1 MSGPFRP
8 INNPP
13 RTTGPWRP
21 ISQRRPARM
30 ASRNEPPDATRA
42 RPTAR
47 DVEDQR
53 SLDDDNN
60 TDPTDT
66 DVDADGDVSMGAAD
80 DEGPGSSDSA
90 AGGPGGAAV
99 DIAAWQEQQ
108 QAMEE
113 DSKSWS
119 SSSPLRSSGASSATD
134 DPGDDY
140 GSKDERARAAG
151 GKLTY
156 GVELEFLMAVDAH
169 EPEAA
174 DPHPEDGRWLA
185 RYLFGEDSEAESFQY
200 TVRNRC
206 VDALRRAGVVVNK
219 TDEIDL
225 RDYSMG
231 ASEEEDARKM
241 DFIDSLE
248 DMAMPDP
255 NDDALRGWS
264 PAPPGVRWDGRAD
277 ADVVV
282 QTVVEGLLQQFVDAH
297 TSRGIAL
304 IETRNATVDRLAA
317 RLLVPG
323 GPVLG
328 DWPAFAAEKVRLGFV
343 NDAKGE
349 IRDLR
354 LSRETGAIDPHH
366 VDVPGM
372 GDKYRAWL
380 VTKDPSV
387 STRTVGVR
395 HYEMPPGYV
404 LDDRDFPVPPDDY
417 RWWGAEVI
425 TPVYDTEN
433 RACAENIQS
442 AVQQLREE
450 FRIHKPMSA
459 VRSGVHVHW
468 GHQDGWTL
476 LQLKRFAS
484 LWVVI
489 EESLFGLHRSDRSN
503 FKYCRSLREHSRL
516 AYALSPDNPT
526 HRARYRD
533 FLPQGGSAVGRRY
546 DRYMASRI
554 PLDSLGSMDGRLLGL
569 VQNIWRYPN
578 INTLAT
584 AMSPGSFADEA
595 AVRWNVTGE
604 KRSDDPS
611 MVSKQT
617 LEFRMMQGTL
627 DFEHIMH
634 WMQVCHRVI
643 LFDNIFRTLLP
654 NKPPGATVIAESNHA
669 EREPYLLKK
678 LGGKVVR
685 RYNS

>member
-13 RTTGPWRP
+13 RTTGPSRL
-21 ISQRRPARM
+21 ISQRRLARI

-66 DVDADGDVSMGAAD
+66 DVDADGDVSMGAVD
-80 DEGPGSSDSA
+80 DEGPGSSDST
-90 AGGPGGAAV
+90 AV

-108 QAMEE
+108 QAMAE
-113 DSKSWS
+113 DSRSWS
-119 SSSPLRSSGASSATD
+119 SSSPLRSSGGSSVTD
-134 DPGDDY
+134 GPGDDY
-140 GSKDERARAAG
+140 GGKGERARAAG

-156 GVELEFLMAVDAH
+156 GIELEFLMAVNAR
-169 EPEAA
+169 EPGAA
-174 DPHPEDGRWLA
+174 DPHPGDGRWLA
-185 RYLFGEDSEAESFQY
+185 RHLFGESSEAESFQY

-231 ASEEEDARKM
+231 ASEEEDAGKV

-264 PAPPGVRWDGRAD
+264 PAPPGARWDGRAD
-277 ADVVV
+277 ADVAV
-282 QTVVEGLLQQFVDAH
+282 QTMVEGLLQQFVDAH

-304 IETRNATVDRLAA
+304 VDTRNATVGRLAA
-317 RLLVPG
+317 RLLAPG

-343 NDAKGE
+343 NDAKE
-349 IRDLR
+349 AIRDLR

-387 STRTVGVR
+387 SARAVGAR
-395 HYEMPPGYV
+395 HYEMPPGYG
-404 LDDRDFPVPPDDY
+404 LDGRDFPVPPDVY

-425 TPVYDTEN
+425 TPVYDIEN
-433 RACAENIQS
+433 RACAENIRR

-459 VRSGVHVHW
+459 
-468 GHQDGWTL
+468 
-476 LQLKRFAS
+476 LKRFAS

-489 EESLFGLHRSDRSN
+489 EESLFRLHRSDRSN

-516 AYALSPDNPT
+516 AYALSPDNPV
-526 HRARYRD
+526 HRAKYRD
-533 FLPQGGSAVGRRY
+533 FLPQGGPAVSRRY

-554 PLDSLGSMDGRLLGL
+554 PLDSLSSMDGRLLGL
-569 VQNIWRYPN
+569 VQGIWRYPN
-578 INTLAT
+578 INALAT
-584 AMSPGSFADEA
+584 AMSPGSFTDEA

-604 KRSDDPS
+604 KQSDDPS

-634 WMQVCHRVI
+634 WMQ
-643 LFDNIFRTLLP
+643 TE
-654 NKPPGATVIAESNHA
+654 TE
-669 EREPYLLKK
+669 
-678 LGGKVVR
+678 
-685 RYNS
+685 

>member
-1 MSGPFRP
+1 MS
-8 INNPP
+8 
-13 RTTGPWRP
+13 GPWRP
-21 ISQRRPARM
+21 INQRRPARI

-42 RPTAR
+42 WPTAR

-53 SLDDDNN
+53 ALDGDNN

-66 DVDADGDVSMGAAD
+66 DVDGDGDVSMGDVD
-80 DEGPGSSDSA
+80 DEGPSSSDPMTGA
-90 AGGPGGAAV
+90 PGGAAV
-99 DIAAWQEQQ
+99 GIAAWREQRQ
-108 QAMEE
+108 GMEK
-113 DSKSWS
+113 DAKSSS
-119 SSSPLRSSGASSATD
+119 SSSPLRSSGSRSVTD

-140 GSKDERARAAG
+140 DSEGERARAAG

-156 GVELEFLMAVDAH
+156 GIELEFLMAVDAGK
-169 EPEAA
+169 PEAA

-185 RYLFGEDSEAESFQY
+185 RYLFGEDPESEGFQY

-219 TDEIDL
+219 TDEIHL
-225 RDYSMG
+225 RDYSMDD
-231 ASEEEDARKM
+231 SEEEDARKV

-248 DMAMPDP
+248 DMAMPDR
-255 NDDALRGWS
+255 NDAALRGWS
-264 PAPPGVRWDGRAD
+264 PATPWVLWDGRANANVLVYIMVGD
-277 ADVVV
+277 
-282 QTVVEGLLQQFVDAH
+282 LLQEFFDEH

-304 IETRNATVDRLAA
+304 INTRNATVDRIAA
-317 RLLVPG
+317 RFLVPG
-323 GPVLG
+323 
-328 DWPAFAAEKVRLGFV
+328 
-343 NDAKGE
+343 AKEE

-354 LSRETGAIDPHH
+354 LSRETGYIDPHH

-372 GDKYRAWL
+372 ANKYRAWL
-380 VTKDPSV
+380 VTTDPSV
-387 STRTVGVR
+387 NAPAVGVG

-404 LDDRDFPVPPDDY
+404 LDGRDSPVPPDCY

-433 RACAENIQS
+433 RACAENIQR

-489 EESLFGLHRSDRSN
+489 EESLFRLHRSDRSN
-503 FKYCRSLREHSRL
+503 FNYCRSLRERSRL
-516 AYALSPDNPT
+516 AYALSPDNPAL
-526 HRARYRD
+526 RAKYRD
-533 FLPQGGSAVGRRY
+533 ALPQGGSAVSRRY

-554 PLDSLGSMDGRLLGL
+554 PLDSLGGMDGRLLGL
-569 VQNIWRYPN
+569 VQNIWRYPD
-578 INTLAT
+578 IDTLAA
-584 AMSPGSFADEA
+584 AMSPWSFTDEV

-611 MVSKQT
+611 MVQKQT

-643 LFDNIFRTLLP
+643 LVCRIAPDESFYAIMEQLCKKASIFDALGVSRATHDYFLQHLDYETDPNGRYWEASTEQATEGYSRRQIQPLRNEKRIF
-654 NKPPGATVIAESNHA
+654 
-669 EREPYLLKK
+669 
-678 LGGKVVR
+678 
-685 RYNS
+685 

>member
-1 MSGPFRP
+1 MQLGNRFYCEAV
-8 INNPP
+8 N
-13 RTTGPWRP
+13 
-21 ISQRRPARM
+21 RRPARI

-42 RPTAR
+42 RPTAP

-60 TDPTDT
+60 TDPTET
-66 DVDADGDVSMGAAD
+66 DVEADGDVSMGDAD
-80 DEGPGSSDSA
+80 NEGPNSSDSMA
-90 AGGPGGAAV
+90 LE
-99 DIAAWQEQQ
+99 IAAWWEQQ
-108 QAMEE
+108 QAMAEG
-113 DSKSWS
+113 SKSPS
-119 SSSPLRSSGASSATD
+119 SSSPLRSSSGSSVTD

-151 GKLTY
+151 GRLTY
-156 GVELEFLMAVDAH
+156 GIELEFLLAVDAG

-174 DPHPEDGRWLA
+174 DPHPGDGRWLA
-185 RYLFGEDSEAESFQY
+185 RHLFGKNSEAESFQY

-231 ASEEEDARKM
+231 ASEEEDARKV

-255 NDDALRGWS
+255 NDGALRGWS
-264 PAPPGVRWDGRAD
+264 PAPPGVRWHGRAD
-277 ADVVV
+277 ADVLIR
-282 QTVVEGLLQQFVDAH
+282 TMVEDLLQQFVDAH
-297 TSRGIAL
+297 ASRSIAL
-304 IETRNATVDRLAA
+304 SDTRNATVDRLAA
-317 RLLVPG
+317 RLLAPG

-328 DWPAFAAEKVRLGFV
+328 DWPAFAAEKVRLGFA
-343 NDAKGE
+343 NSAKDG
-349 IRDLR
+349 IREFR

-387 STRTVGVR
+387 STRAVGVR
-395 HYEMPPGYV
+395 HYEMPPGY
-404 LDDRDFPVPPDDY
+404 
-417 RWWGAEVI
+417 WGAEVI

-433 RACAENIQS
+433 RACADNIQR

-450 FRIHKPMSA
+450 FRIHKPMAA
-459 VRSGVHVHW
+459 VRSGAHVHW

-476 LQLKRFAS
+476 LQLKRFAN

-503 FKYCRSLREHSRL
+503 FNYCRSLREHSRL
-516 AYALSPDNPT
+516 AYALSPDNPA
-526 HRARYRD
+526 HRAKYRD
-533 FLPQGGSAVGRRY
+533 SLPQGGSAVSQRY
-546 DRYMASRI
+546 DRYTASRI

-578 INTLAT
+578 ITTLAT
-584 AMSPGSFADEA
+584 AMSPWSFTDEA

-643 LFDNIFRTLLP
+643 LVSRSAPDETFYAIMEQLCKKASIFDSLGVSRATHDYFLQHLDYETDP
-654 NKPPGATVIAESNHA
+654 NG
-669 EREPYLLKK
+669 
-678 LGGKVVR
+678 
-685 RYNS
+685 RYWVYPDRDRVAWAQPFMTKGWRSTHE